1 MEISAV
7 VLTKNEEGNIGP
19 CLSTLQWVDEIIV
32 VDSQSTDNTVAH
44 ARALTGRVYVEPW
57 RGFGPQ
63 KNFGIDQA
71 SGKWILI
78 IDADERVTEELQKEI
93 LAVIAPVKGRS
104 VVGFRIP
111 RRNYFYGSWMKNGG
125 MFPDYQI
132 RLFMKHVGR
141 YDDTLLHENLIIQG
155 NLGTLQSPLDH
166 HSIPSI
172 AHHVRKIQHYTSL
185 AAMEKLK
192 KIQNVSSLTLM
203 SHHLVIFFK
212 TFILKSGWKDGLPGL
227 VAALFAAM
235 HTFVKYAK
243 AYEMLEIH
251 SCRSHSSHVS
261 DRL

>member
-1 MEISAV
+1 MNVSAV

-44 ARALTGRVYVEPW
+44 ARSLTGRVYVEPW

-63 KNFGIDQA
+63 KNFGMDQA

-93 LAVIAPVKGRS
+93 LAVIASVKGRS

-141 YDDTLLHENLIIQG
+141 YDDTLLHENLIIPG
-155 NLGTLQSPLDH
+155 NLETLHSPLDH
-166 HSIPSI
+166 HSILSI
-172 AHHVRKIQHYTSL
+172 AHHVRKMQHYTSL

-192 KIQNVSSLTLM
+192 KIQSVSSLTLM

-212 TFILKSGWKDGLPGL
+212 TFILKSGWKDGLPGF

-243 AYEMLEIH
+243 AYEILEIH
-251 SCRSHSSHVS
+251 PSRSRAPHVS
-261 DRL
+261 ERL

>member
-1 MEISAV
+1 VNVSAV

-19 CLSTLQWVDEIIV
+19 CLSTLLWADEIIV

-44 ARALTGRVYVEPW
+44 ARAFTGQVYVEPW

-63 KNFGIDQA
+63 KNFGIDHA

-78 IDADERVTEELQKEI
+78 IDADERVTEELQREI
-93 LAVIAPVKGRS
+93 LAAIASVKGRS

-132 RLFMKHVGR
+132 RLFLKDVGR
-141 YDDTLLHENLIIQG
+141 YDDTLLHENLIIPG
-155 NLGTLQSPLDH
+155 NLETLHSPLDH

-172 AHHVRKIQHYTSL
+172 AHHVRKMQHYTSL

-212 TFILKSGWKDGLPGL
+212 TFILKSGWKDGTPGL

-243 AYEMLEIH
+243 AYEMLEIDP
-251 SCRSHSSHVS
+251 CRSHPSHVS
-261 DRL
+261 K